1 MSEESSQAL
10 ALGGDGQPLVAG
22 FQQRMVDGLAL
33 NNVLRGSWAEEVV
46 AHFLQGCQFSEQWS
60 FYDFMWEG
68 HLVSVKHS
76 TGPKANFSVGRKKSG
91 WAPGSEGFGD
101 EVFLGNDTDGPQY
114 WCDLFVFAWLPNRPT
129 QETVLDVHAWKFA
142 IATKTE
148 MEATFGPTSKI
159 AGPNTISALC
169 EFVPG
174 ADFRS
179 LALIKLHKHEF
190 D

>member
-1 MSEESSQAL
+1 MSEQSPLVPQ
-10 ALGGDGQPLVAG
+10 GGHSQPLLTG

-46 AHFLQGCQFSEQWS
+46 AHFLQACDFSEQWS
-60 FYDFMWEG
+60 FYDFIWER

-91 WAPGSEGFGD
+91 WAPSSAGFGD
-101 EVFLGNDTDGPQY
+101 EASLGNDVDGPQY

-129 QETVLDVHAWKFA
+129 QVTVLDVHEWKFA
-142 IATKTE
+142 IATKEE
-148 MEATFGPTSKI
+148 MEATFGPTSKT
-159 AGPNTISALC
+159 AGPSTISALC

-179 LALIKLHKHEF
+179 LALGKLHKP
-190 D
+190 

>member
-1 MSEESSQAL
+1 MSEQPPQAN
-10 ALGGDGQPLVAG
+10 ATGGDAHSLLAG

-91 WAPGSEGFGD
+91 WAPSSAEFGE
-101 EVFLGNDTDGPQY
+101 EVFLGNGTDGPQY

-129 QETVLDVHAWKFA
+129 QETVLDVHEWKFA

-148 MEATFGPTSKI
+148 MEASFDPTTKS
-159 AGPNTISALC
+159 AGPSTIGALC
-169 EFVPG
+169 AFVPG

-179 LALIKLHKHEF
+179 LALNKLGRRQ
-190 D
+190 